1 MKKSKQNNNYNDKS
15 ELSSVRSKLST
26 ETLTSDDETQTSFE
40 YLKENTEEFFGG
52 YPNIFDSDLKKFFER
67 IASQEKKNIDYN
79 LLSKKFLLP
88 SGDVLNFF
96 NEYND
101 LYNFCTDALLENTN
115 NNKIRLQKTNFLK
128 DLRTDSM
135 FTKIF

>member
-15 ELSSVRSKLST
+15 ELSCVRSKLST

-52 YPNIFDSDLKKFFER
+52 YPNIFDSDLKNFFER

-79 LLSKKFLLP
+79 LLSKKILLP

-101 LYNFCTDALLENTN
+101 LYNFWTDALLENTN
-115 NNKIRLQKTNFLK
+115 NNKIRLQKINFLK
-128 DLRTDSM
+128 DLRMDSM